1 MPLSAYRVVELG
13 TGSALAYCG
22 KIFADFG
29 AEVIKVEPPGGD
41 PGRAEPPLADVGGG
55 RRESAYFAW
64 LNTNKRSV
72 IADTDATVRAALA
85 DADVLLDARPPDAHA
100 HAALRETNPNLVV
113 IAISW
118 FGESGPYRDF
128 VTTDAVCRALAGM
141 VHSIGPKE
149 RPVAITDHQADIF
162 GALASCIA
170 AMTGLLARN
179 GRARRFAV
187 SIHEA
192 NVVGSESHTAQGPQ
206 GPRGRW
212 GVNRFPGTF
221 PVGVFRC
228 REGWIGVGV
237 STMQQW
243 RSFCGMMGIPDTAS
257 NPNYA
262 VGPERALHADAIEA
276 LFAHRFRE
284 RTAAEWFAEALERK
298 VPFAIVPEMTELL
311 RQQVHRDNGAFVPVT
326 IGRAT
331 FEAPLM
337 PLRLTATP
345 PKRGGTAPLAGEGHS
360 DRVRIALSHP
370 AAPHADLPLTGIRI
384 VDFTMGWAGP
394 IVTRQMADLGAEVI
408 KIEACGHF
416 DWWRGSD
423 HRPAV
428 YQQHLYEKRPNF
440 LILNR
445 NKLGITLDL
454 TKPEGIALA
463 KRLVAGA
470 DAVVENFSRE
480 VMPKLGLDYPALREV
495 KPDLVM
501 VSMAAFPQGPWA
513 FGRAYGFTLEQASG
527 LPTVVGPADG
537 PPMLSH
543 YAYGDPI
550 GGLNATA
557 ALLIGLLHRRR
568 TGEGQHIDISQVEC
582 MLPMVAPWLIEQS
595 VTGRLEPR
603 HGNRHPR
610 HVPHGCFRCAGDDA
624 WIFIAAVDDPM
635 WLRLCAAIGRGD
647 LAGDATLA
655 TAQGRR
661 AHENAIEQAIEAWTA
676 VRDADA
682 AMTELQAAG
691 VAAGVVRCPYDL
703 ASDPHL
709 EARGFWQT
717 VDRAF
722 CGPHVQPSLP
732 FRENDR
738 PFAVRHPAP
747 TLGEHNAQV
756 LGELLGLST
765 AELARLEAEGVI
777 GTEALPPAPHR
788 QPVTAQ

>member
-13 TGSALAYCG
+13 TGSAVAYCG

-29 AEVIKVEPPGGD
+29 ADVVKFEPPGGD
-41 PGRAEPPLADVGGG
+41 PGRAEPPLVDVGDG
-55 RRESAYFAW
+55 RQESAYFAW

-72 IADTDATVRAALA
+72 IADSDDTMRAALA
-85 DADVLLDARPPDAHA
+85 DADVLLDARPLDAQAHA
-100 HAALRETNPNLVV
+100 DLRAANPNLVV

-128 VTTDAVCRALAGM
+128 ITTDAACRALTGM

-149 RPVAITDHQADIF
+149 RPIAIVDHQADIF
-162 GALASCIA
+162 GALACFIA

-187 SIHEA
+187 SLHEA
-192 NVVGSESHTAQGPQ
+192 NVVGSESHTGQGPQ

-212 GVNRFPGTF
+212 GVNRFPGTY
-221 PVGVFRC
+221 PIGVFRC

-237 STMQQW
+237 STTQQW
-243 RSFCGMMGIPDTAS
+243 HSFCAMMGIPDAAA
-257 NPNYA
+257 NPDYA
-262 VGPERALHADAIEA
+262 VGPERAQHADAIEA

-284 RTAAEWFAEALERK
+284 RSAAEWFAEALERK
-298 VPFAIVPEMTELL
+298 VPFAIVPEMADLL

-326 IGRAT
+326 IGGAT

-345 PKRGGTAPLAGEGHS
+345 PKRGGIAPLAGEGRS
-360 DRVRIALSHP
+360 DRVRH
-370 AAPHADLPLTGIRI
+370 AAPALPATHGDLPLAGIRI

-408 KIEACGHF
+408 KIEACMHF

-423 HRPAV
+423 NRPAV
-428 YQQHLYEKRPNF
+428 YQQRLYEKRPNF
-440 LILNR
+440 LTLNR

-454 TKPEGIALA
+454 TRPEGIALA
-463 KRLVAGA
+463 KRLVARA

-480 VMPKLGLDYPALREV
+480 VMPKLGLDYPVLREV

-527 LPTVVGPADG
+527 LPTVVGTADG

-557 ALLIGLLHRRR
+557 ALLIGLLHRRH
-568 TGEGQHIDISQVEC
+568 TGQGQHIDISQVEC

-595 VTGRLEPR
+595 VTGRVEPR
-603 HGNRHPR
+603 RGNRHPR

-624 WIFIAAVDDPM
+624 WLFIAVVDDTM
-635 WLRLCAAIGRGD
+635 WHRLCAAIGRDD
-647 LAGDATLA
+647 LAAMQD
-655 TAQGRR
+655 RR
-661 AHENAIEQAIEAWTA
+661 AHEDAIEQAIEDWTA
-676 VRDADA
+676 ARDADA
-682 AMTELQAAG
+682 AMAALQAAH
-691 VAAGVVRCPYDL
+691 VAAGAVRCPYDL

-709 EARGFWQT
+709 AARGFWQT
-717 VDRAF
+717 VDRPY
-722 CGPHVQPSLP
+722 CGPHVQPLLP
-732 FRENDR
+732 FREDDR
-738 PFAVRHPAP
+738 PFTVRRPSP
-747 TLGEHNAQV
+747 TLGEHNAYV

-765 AELARLEAEGVI
+765 ADLARLEADGVI

-788 QPVTAQ
+788 RAAAQ